1 MSNVTLPPLGG
12 GDSAVCLFQ
21 AEGRASQCYPSPTVW
36 VAQGTTVV
44 DLLCVEPGPIVC
56 LIGRIRRPTQ
66 GTGRGSSCGALVGI
80 PISSVIRRDSEW
92 PTERERL
99 GYVCNP
105 RSLKEGTETPRPV
118 ATVAVPPLSCRV
130 TGSAPQRK
138 HELMRCTCCLLYSR
152 GDQRQL
158 DAMIA
163 CQCPL
168 ARLVTLEVDRSLWR
182 DPNFVGHPTWRLR
195 SLLQGTRVTYVTE
208 TFCLVNF
215 MSFVN
220 IHPFL
225 SFRPATHSKKSWD
238 RSNLGLVMR

>member
-1 MSNVTLPPLGG
+1 MALWQG
-12 GDSAVCLFQ
+12 
-21 AEGRASQCYPSPTVW
+21 SQF
-36 VAQGTTVV
+36 
-44 DLLCVEPGPIVC
+44 
-56 LIGRIRRPTQ
+56 
-66 GTGRGSSCGALVGI
+66 
-80 PISSVIRRDSEW
+80 RRDSEW

-105 RSLKEGTETPRPV
+105 RSLKEGTETSRPV

-195 SLLQGTRVTYVTE
+195 SLLQGTRVAYVTE
-208 TFCLVNF
+208 TFRCLHDNR
-215 MSFVN
+215 
-220 IHPFL
+220 
-225 SFRPATHSKKSWD
+225 SFRKSSPWQEFSKMLGFSDLVQSCVRTNRQTTFKKLCTLLKITVGVDRANGRTRWAFKSHLNWSGGYHGNGVNSISWQVA
-238 RSNLGLVMR
+238 RVCLSAVFTAFR